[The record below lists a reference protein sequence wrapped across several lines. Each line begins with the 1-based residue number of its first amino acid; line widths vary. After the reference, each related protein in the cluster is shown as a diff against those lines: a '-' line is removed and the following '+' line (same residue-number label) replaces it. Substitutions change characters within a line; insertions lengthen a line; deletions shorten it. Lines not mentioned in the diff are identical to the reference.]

1 MLTERIDLPSPQ
13 QIRETAASASA
24 VENARLRNKVIKEIQ
39 NSAAAGKE
47 DAVVY
52 FTIPKP
58 VREELV
64 AAGYQVQSFSNEYE
78 WGYIISWYSQ
88 EEIEKRKKWWRL
100 FNGFT

>member
-1 MLTERIDLPSPQ
+1 MSTERIDLPSPQ
-13 QIRETAASASA
+13 TIRETAASAIA
-24 VENARLRNKVIKEIQ
+24 IENARLRNKVIKEIQ

-64 AAGYQVQSFSNEYE
+64 AAGYQVQSFNSEYE

-100 FNGFT
+100 FNGFA

>member
-1 MLTERIDLPSPQ
+1 MLTEHIDLPSPQ
-13 QIRETAASASA
+13 KIRETAAQA
-24 VENARLRNKVIKEIQ
+24 VAAEHERLRKKVIQEIQ
-39 NSAAAGKE
+39 DSAAAGKE
-47 DAVVY
+47 DAIVY

-64 AAGYQVQSFSNEYE
+64 AAGYQVENFSSEYK

-100 FNGFT
+100 FNGFA

>member
-13 QIRETAASASA
+13 KIRETAASAIA
-24 VENARLRNKVIKEIQ
+24 AENERLRNKIIKEIEEC
-39 NSAAAGKE
+39 AAAGRD
-47 DAVVY
+47 DAVIY
-52 FTIPKP
+52 FTIPTP

-64 AAGYQVQSFSNEYE
+64 AAGYQVKSFSNEYE

-100 FNGFT
+100 FNGFA

>member
-1 MLTERIDLPSPQ
+1 MSTERIDLPSPQ
-13 QIRETAASASA
+13 QIRETAASAIA
-24 VENARLRNKVIKEIQ
+24 AENARLRNKVIKEIQ
-39 NSAAAGKE
+39 DSAAAGKE

-64 AAGYQVQSFSNEYE
+64 AAGYQVQSFSSEYE

-88 EEIEKRKKWWRL
+88 EEIKKRKKWWRL
-100 FNGFT
+100 FNGFA

>member
-13 QIRETAASASA
+13 QIRETAAQA
-24 VENARLRNKVIKEIQ
+24 VTAEHERLRKKVIQEIQ
-39 NSAAAGKE
+39 ESAAAGRE

-64 AAGYQVQSFSNEYE
+64 AAGYQVKSFSSEYE
-78 WGYIISWYSQ
+78 WGYIVSWYSQ

-100 FNGFT
+100 FNGFA